1 MYIYIQ
7 IPFYLRFQNE
17 KIAQQHWFKL
27 QTSSYSSW
35 EEEEEESGMR
45 TGMVGFC
52 THLLCSLSVF
62 ILFVLYYSPFC
73 CFATTTTASMHLSP
87 AGPPPGGPNTAHNIC
102 SLLQQGK
109 NDRIWQDKIHTYS
122 TRPHDS
128 IPFCYL
134 QGGGDCLLVE
144 CEIPFLFLILF
155 LHNSDIVQLLS
166 SHGKN
171 FTGNP
176 SFDFDWGAWLDCEM
190 D

>member
-17 KIAQQHWFKL
+17 KIAQQQHWFKL

-35 EEEEEESGMR
+35 EEEEESGMR

-122 TRPHDS
+122 KPGHMIQSLLLPSRWRWLSPCQMWNS
-128 IPFCYL
+128 ISLFNFCFCTTPTLYNFFL
-134 QGGGDCLLVE
+134 HMARSLLE
-144 CEIPFLFLILF
+144 TQALILIEVR
-155 LHNSDIVQLLS
+155 D
-166 SHGKN
+166 
-171 FTGNP
+171 
-176 SFDFDWGAWLDCEM
+176 
-190 D
+190 